1 MAQDSLFLCGGRRR
15 IRDANAGSD
24 FKAFLQDDAT
34 WPVLGDH
41 EKTRFGC
48 LDGICADGHRFRRQ
62 RSVAAQ
68 ERSDTGRDGEPTAWG
83 RRYCVQH
90 SVPGAVNAAGE
101 FCNGSGIIGF
111 ANGIV
116 LTSGSANSVLGPNN
130 SSGAGTDNGLP
141 GDPSLDALIP
151 GYQTFD
157 ACVIEFD
164 FIPQGNQVQF
174 NYVFGS
180 EEYNDFVNSPFNDV
194 FGFFVNGVNYA
205 LIPGT
210 ATPVAI
216 NNVNNGYSS
225 GVSTGPCH
233 NCAYYID
240 NVDGHLNTQLD
251 GLTVV
256 LPMIAP
262 VTPGSAES
270 HENRDCRCGRPC
282 FGLCGVHSIW
292 ELEVKRPAC
301 VTRTARFWFT
311 HAETNDPA
319 CVTLRAALQS
329 GMYAGCGQFDL
340 GSLSLPTT
348 YRNSDNILDVNDA
361 LVEALGFY
369 YKSTGVTGEPGSTQ
383 SSRSGLPRCAGRANN
398 WRSNSSRQWAT
409 LRCWE
414 QILPTAV
421 TSTAARSQTSR
432 QT

>member
-1 MAQDSLFLCGGRRR
+1 MMRRGPCSETMRKLALVASTAFVLMAIGF
-15 IRDANAGSD
+15 DANAQ
-24 FKAFLQDDAT
+24 LQLKSGQT
-34 WPVLGDH
+34 PEEMVNQLLGGGV
-41 EKTRFGC
+41 TVSN
-48 LDGICADGHRFRRQ
+48 I
-62 RSVAAQ
+62 
-68 ERSDTGRDGEPTAWG
+68 
-83 RRYCVQH
+83 RYT
-90 SVPGAVNAAGE
+90 GAVNAAGE

-262 VTPGSAES
+262 VTPGVLNHMRIGIADAGDHVLDSAVFIQS
-270 HENRDCRCGRPC
+270 GS
-282 FGLCGVHSIW
+282 LKSSI
-292 ELEVKRPAC
+292 PAC

-329 GMYAGCGQFDL
+329 GMYAGCDQFDL

-348 YRNSDNILDVNDA
+348 YRNSDNVLDVNDA
-361 LVEALGFY
+361 LIEVLGLY
-369 YKSTGVTGEPGSTQ
+369 YMSAGLSGEPGRHAKQPLGCSCVVPGAQGTDD
-383 SSRSGLPRCAGRANN
+383 
-398 WRSNSSRQWAT
+398 
-409 LRCWE
+409 
-414 QILPTAV
+414 
-421 TSTAARSQTSR
+421 
-432 QT
+432 